1 MTDMTQERIPA
12 VLVLADGTTFPGFAF
27 GAQDTVYGEAVFTT
41 AMTGYQETMT
51 DPSYHRQIVVATAP
65 QIGNTGWNDEDNESH
80 DNRIWVAG
88 LVIRDLAK
96 RVSNWRAKRSL
107 EEEMR
112 AQGVTGIYGVDT
124 RSLVRHLRNYGS
136 IAAGIFT
143 GEEAREDV
151 EQLVAKVK
159 DQPSMEG
166 ADLAADVSTDT
177 PYVVEAVGEKRFTVV
192 AYDMGIKSATPGHF
206 AKRGIETVVVPAN
219 TPFAEIEQ
227 YHPDGVFVSNG
238 PGDPATADAMV
249 AVVRDVI
256 AASIPFFG
264 ICFGNQIL
272 GRALGLETYKMK
284 FGHRGV
290 NVPVKNHV
298 TGRIDITS
306 QNHGFALQAPEGVGP
321 GGTFNTE
328 FGPAVLTHTCLND
341 GVVEGVALESGMAY
355 SVQYHPE
362 SAAGPHDA
370 NPLFDQFTDIMQQY
384 RAQ

>member
-1 MTDMTQERIPA
+1 MTQERIPA

-159 DQPSMEG
+159 DP
-166 ADLAADVSTDT
+166 VSYTHLT
-177 PYVVEAVGEKRFTVV
+177 LPTKRIV
-192 AYDMGIKSATPGHF
+192 
-206 AKRGIETVVVPAN
+206 
-219 TPFAEIEQ
+219 
-227 YHPDGVFVSNG
+227 
-238 PGDPATADAMV
+238 
-249 AVVRDVI
+249 
-256 AASIPFFG
+256 
-264 ICFGNQIL
+264 
-272 GRALGLETYKMK
+272 
-284 FGHRGV
+284 
-290 NVPVKNHV
+290 
-298 TGRIDITS
+298 
-306 QNHGFALQAPEGVGP
+306 
-321 GGTFNTE
+321 
-328 FGPAVLTHTCLND
+328 
-341 GVVEGVALESGMAY
+341 
-355 SVQYHPE
+355 
-362 SAAGPHDA
+362 
-370 NPLFDQFTDIMQQY
+370 
-384 RAQ
+384 